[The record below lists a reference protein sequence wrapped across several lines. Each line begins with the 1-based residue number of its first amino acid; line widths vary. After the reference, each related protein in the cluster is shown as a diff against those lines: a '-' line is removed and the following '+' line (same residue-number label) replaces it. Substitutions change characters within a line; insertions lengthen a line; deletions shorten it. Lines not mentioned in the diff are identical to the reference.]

1 MMSNLRSRPRAGFT
15 LIELVVVIFLILILA
30 TLALLISPRAAEQSR
45 IARGADQ
52 LSGWLLISK
61 QRSYRDQIP
70 RGVRLIVDNNLA
82 SPGYGK
88 WVKELA
94 YIERP
99 VDIPGN
105 TLHVPAIPP
114 ALNQPQN
121 ANNHLVF
128 IPGPGLTPGPD
139 LQSGDTV
146 LAGDFLQLNSYEFA
160 PYNVH
165 RINAVQYPFTA
176 TLGTPP
182 AQVVG
187 TLLTLQAADGTKSPI
202 AVNIN
207 GQTGTQ
213 GLYQIVRAPRV
224 MVGEPTLAMP
234 RDVIIDLDPTSE
246 GSSFLPGCTN
256 PPAMPTFVNPLNP
269 YYDILFSERGQV
281 IASNGLAGAGGK
293 IILRVRNSDRPP
305 SPLSVLPNNIVYDWG
320 DQFLVTIYTRT
331 GLIATHPLNLDLN
344 PPAMQPPV
352 LADPFKF
359 TRDGLTSG
367 F

>member
-15 LIELVVVIFLILILA
+15 LIELVVVILLILILA
-30 TLALLISPRAAEQSR
+30 TLALLISPRAADQSR

-52 LSGWLLISK
+52 LSGWLLIAK

-70 RGVRLIVDNNLA
+70 RGVRLIRNANN
-82 SPGYGK
+82 PN
-88 WVKELA
+88 WVTELA

-99 VDIPGN
+99 VDIKGN

-114 ALNQPQN
+114 AANQPQN
-121 ANNHLVF
+121 TNNHLVF

-146 LAGDFLQLNSYEFA
+146 LQGDFLQLNTYEFA

-182 AQVVG
+182 TQVVG

-202 AVNIN
+202 AVNID

-224 MVGEPTLAMP
+224 MVGEPALPLP
-234 RDVIIDLDPTSE
+234 RDVIIDIDPTSY
-246 GSSFLPGCTN
+246 GSSTWQNVGLPGFNSN
-256 PPAMPTFVNPLNP
+256 PPPPVGNGDL

-281 IASNGLAGAGGK
+281 IATNGLAGQGGK
-293 IILRVRNSDRPP
+293 IILRVRNGDRPP
-305 SPLSVLPNNIVYDWG
+305 NQALSTPGNIVYDWG

-331 GLIATHPLNLDLN
+331 GLIATHPMNMDLS
-344 PPAMQPPV
+344 PPP
-352 LADPFKF
+352 DPFKF

>member
-1 MMSNLRSRPRAGFT
+1 MMSNPRSRPRAGFT

-70 RGVRLIVDNNLA
+70 RGLRLIIDNDPA
-82 SPGYGK
+82 SPGYRK

-99 VDIPGN
+99 VDIVGDTLQVPGSWTAGN
-105 TLHVPAIPP
+105 VISSQDYYA
-114 ALNQPQN
+114 
-121 ANNHLVF
+121 F
-128 IPGPGLTPGPD
+128 IPNVDLT
-139 LQSGDTV
+139 SGDTV
-146 LAGDFLQLNSYEFA
+146 QPGDFLQLNTYEFA
-160 PYNVH
+160 PYNLH
-165 RINAVQYPFTA
+165 RINNLQFTSMQ
-176 TLGTPP
+176 LGSGPPTP
-182 AQVVG
+182 G
-187 TLLTLQAADGTKSPI
+187 TSLWLQAADNASNSPI
-202 AVNIN
+202 GVHIS
-207 GQTGTQ
+207 GLTTTK
-213 GLYQIVRAPRV
+213 GLYRIVRQPRV
-224 MVGEPTLAMP
+224 MVGEPNLALP

-246 GSSFLPGCTN
+246 GVSVLPGYS
-256 PPAMPTFVNPLNP
+256 PNPLNP
-269 YYDILFSERGQV
+269 YYDILFSERGQA
-281 IASNGLAGAGGK
+281 IANNGLAGQGGK

-305 SPLSVLPNNIVYDWG
+305 NPNMIAPNDVVYDWG

-331 GLIATHPLNLDLN
+331 GLIATHPLCLDLN
-344 PPAMQPPV
+344 PTPNPPTV
-352 LADPFKF
+352 PFLADPYKF